1 MGYFYSMKYQV
12 GDHHEI
18 PMGDVKVDLDARN
31 PRMELPSKEKEF
43 LVDISKIT
51 AMEVLPVF
59 DWEDFRTCKK
69 RVLKDTE
76 YYISVPRALARGSS
90 ASRIN
95 KVDYYAI
102 RKLLVSKG

>member
-18 PMGDVKVDLDARN
+18 PMGDVKVDLDSHT

-43 LVDISKIT
+43 LVDISKIS
-51 AMEVLPVF
+51 AMEVRPIF
-59 DWEDFRTCKK
+59 DGDPFRG
-69 RVLKDTE
+69 RGPRFLSDTL
-76 YYISVPRALARGSS
+76 YFISGTGAGQLG
-90 ASRIN
+90 RIN